1 MARTTMS
8 KSMLTTSMARDRI
21 TAKFYKKTENY
32 LNIRLKMA
40 ITALNCS
47 PDDCR
52 TGYAMARTTMSKRI
66 LITSMAIDR
75 ITTRSAK
82 KRRNQNEVSMKSS
95 LSIVFYF
102 HTHTCQLYRGKMRE
116 TYDLVD

>member
-8 KSMLTTSMARDRI
+8 KSILTTSMARDNI

-82 KRRNQNEVSMKSS
+82 KRRNQNEVVGSNPS
-95 LSIVFYF
+95 
-102 HTHTCQLYRGKMRE
+102 HTR
-116 TYDLVD
+116 V